1 MTVLSSAARY
11 YLWLEPVD
19 MRKSFNGLQGM
30 VTNQLRRDA
39 LSGEVFI
46 FMNRRRDQVK
56 MLVWD
61 RSGFVIYYKRLEQGR
76 FELPRPQERV
86 RGQALPW
93 SDLVL
98 ILEGISLSSEQKVSD
113 LYPHKLLLD
122 NFNSNW
128 KDWKRWLQLT
138 NESWQNMNAPFTR
151 SRIITGACPFPST

>member
-19 MRKSFNGLQGM
+19 MRKSFNGLQGI

-61 RSGFVIYYKRLEQGR
+61 RSGFVIYYKRLERGR
-76 FELPRPQERV
+76 FELPRPQGHAH
-86 RGQALPW
+86 GQALAW

-98 ILEGISLSSEQKVSD
+98 ILEGIA
-113 LYPHKLLLD
+113 LD
-122 NFNSNW
+122 SV
-128 KDWKRWLQLT
+128 RRRRRY
-138 NESWQNMNAPFTR
+138 EYSAR
-151 SRIITGACPFPST
+151 